1 MKLLFE
7 NANKDY
13 DGFKNFIPALIG
25 STWVGLADVPKEKG
39 KELVKLAGVSELS
52 DSDWDWYKKKL
63 TDEAIAYRSF
73 GTVKQEPERNPNAS
87 YAAEEIKELETGSS
101 ESSDNPKDLIE
112 VDEVEV
118 SDPTTEEDEPKPK
131 GSKEKKKN
139 G

>member
-87 YAAEEIKELETGSS
+87 YAVEETKELEVGNSK
-101 ESSDNPKDLIE
+101 SSDDPKDLIE

-118 SDPTTEEDEPKPK
+118 SDPTTEEDEPKPAR
-131 GSKEKKKN
+131 SKEKKKN

>member
-25 STWVGLADVPKEKG
+25 STWVGLADVPEDKG
-39 KELVKLAGVSELS
+39 EELLKHKGVTKLS

-73 GTVKQEPERNPNAS
+73 GTVKQEPEKNPNAS
-87 YAAEEIKELETGSS
+87 YAVEEIKELETGSS

-118 SDPTTEEDEPKPK
+118 SDPTTEEDESKPK